1 MAEKSHSHNE
11 SVDIWAVGILAFE
24 LMSGRPPFSPTQ
36 KVNNYKYVESV
47 TKQNILTYN
56 YIFPED
62 FSELAKNFIQK
73 ILVPKDVRATLL

>member
-47 TKQNILTYN
+47 TKQNILV
-56 YIFPED
+56 I
-62 FSELAKNFIQK
+62 I
-73 ILVPKDVRATLL
+73 

>member
-11 SVDIWAVGILAFE
+11 SVDIWAVGILSFE

-47 TKQNILTYN
+47 TKQNILV
-56 YIFPED
+56 
-62 FSELAKNFIQK
+62 
-73 ILVPKDVRATLL
+73 ILLEI